1 MKQKQPGGGLGSSHP
16 FESNES
22 VTAHWSMFQSV
33 FNLSRLKHIT
43 KVVNFFKR
51 NGSGT
56 FCIFI
61 YHYFLIFGID
71 CSKEHIFDESCSLN
85 IRIAN
90 ADNSNDKQNEN
101 FCRRKT
107 KGFFD

>member
-43 KVVNFFKR
+43 KVMN
-51 NGSGT
+51 
-56 FCIFI
+56 FI
-61 YHYFLIFGID
+61 YEMVVERSVYLSIIIF
-71 CSKEHIFDESCSLN
+71 
-85 IRIAN
+85 
-90 ADNSNDKQNEN
+90 
-101 FCRRKT
+101 
-107 KGFFD
+107 

>member
-1 MKQKQPGGGLGSSHP
+1 M
-16 FESNES
+16 N
-22 VTAHWSMFQSV
+22 
-33 FNLSRLKHIT
+33 
-43 KVVNFFKR
+43 
-51 NGSGT
+51 
-56 FCIFI
+56 FI
-61 YHYFLIFGID
+61 YEMVVERSVYLSIPLFILTLDID